1 MCPLVCRFFRP
12 SVSGSSFFVPL
23 LVGLFVGGSVVL
35 DGWSVGQSDIQSIGT
50 RVGQSAIQ
58 SSHYHLAM
66 YVYRFA
72 VKSSAW
78 YSPPFVH
85 HYIVFCDV
93 SVITRLSMV
102 SFKDLLLMWC
112 GYDAP

>member
-1 MCPLVCRFFRP
+1 M
-12 SVSGSSFFVPL
+12 
-23 LVGLFVGGSVVL
+23 L

-93 SVITRLSMV
+93 SVTIRLSMV

-112 GYDAP
+112 GYDAPELNSRRYFCVSMCTFLLCVIVGGQDSK